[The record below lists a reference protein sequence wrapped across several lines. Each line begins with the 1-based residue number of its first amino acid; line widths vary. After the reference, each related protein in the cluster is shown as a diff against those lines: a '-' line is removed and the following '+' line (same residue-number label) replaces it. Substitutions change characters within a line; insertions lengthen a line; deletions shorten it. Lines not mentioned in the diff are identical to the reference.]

1 MDRIKEYEEIIINL
15 LSPFENKNKGI
26 YVIIDTKNHHYQVLR
41 ADWDNQNRYYFRVR
55 IHLHINANGKI
66 LVMENQVEEDMAE
79 LLVENGI
86 PKSSIILTL
95 LPESVRQHTGY
106 AVA

>member
-1 MDRIKEYEEIIINL
+1 MDRIKEYEEKIITL
-15 LSPFENKNKGI
+15 LSPFENEAKGV
-26 YVIIDTKNHHYQVLR
+26 YLIIDKKKHHYQVLR

-55 IHLHINANGKI
+55 IHLHINLDGKI

-79 LLVENGI
+79 LLVESGV

-95 LPESVRQHTGY
+95 LPESVRKHTGY